1 MDKPIAKS
9 PASAPLRGEGTE
21 PVRHLVITVHGIR
34 TFGRWQERLEAML
47 RAEIGQTE
55 QLTVYAY
62 KYGYFSVFALLVPF
76 LRWLVTSRFR
86 RALLRIVQDAPWD
99 RIDLVG
105 HSFGTHII
113 AWGLHGIKGG
123 PQQNIHTIILAG
135 SMLKSDFP
143 WDDLIETSVGRVV
156 NDCGTRDNTL
166 LLSQFGVLFTGM
178 AGRVGFTGM
187 TSSRLR
193 NRFMAI
199 RHSGYFVQKGSPD
212 DTFMRTYW
220 LPLLTT
226 DVEIPLV
233 DERHE
238 NALSGPVTFLAN
250 NAEPIKLTV
259 YITPLV
265 VAIAVVYG
273 LYEEAEQQRQIAM
286 SRVLAL
292 EALEADDPDLSIRLS
307 LEALRVRDTVE
318 ARRSLLQQTSQNLG
332 LDAFTYLCCS
342 DDSLSAIAF
351 TEDSEGVFTGDAKG
365 NLLQW
370 NLATGNSSRL
380 SESLSGKILLIGTT
394 DGGKG
399 LVAVATS
406 QASFFNLDVTPPK
419 PEELDLP
426 FKEIS
431 SAVLSADGGRLAV
444 GDRQGRI
451 AVLDRQMN
459 KWSTSMADPKLSKA
473 VISLAFHPSGE
484 FLAASYDIP
493 AVEGFEQPI
502 VLWDTSTGLRVD
514 PPFVGHRFEVT
525 SLAFAPDGKHL
536 VSGSWDNDVRL
547 WATDTR
553 QIIPPILVEAA
564 RGEAELWER
573 RGPTGVAVS
582 PDGKTLVS
590 VMSNELA
597 MWDIASHKVLWR
609 LSGII
614 NATTLALSRNGKLAG
629 IGGESKNFV
638 LISTDFKHWLRAA
651 CQLAPRRLTV
661 AETRYYLGESAD
673 RHMATED
680 PCLEFVDN

>member
-1 MDKPIAKS
+1 
-9 PASAPLRGEGTE
+9 
-21 PVRHLVITVHGIR
+21 
-34 TFGRWQERLEAML
+34 
-47 RAEIGQTE
+47 
-55 QLTVYAY
+55 
-62 KYGYFSVFALLVPF
+62 
-76 LRWLVTSRFR
+76 
-86 RALLRIVQDAPWD
+86 
-99 RIDLVG
+99 
-105 HSFGTHII
+105 
-113 AWGLHGIKGG
+113 
-123 PQQNIHTIILAG
+123 
-135 SMLKSDFP
+135 
-143 WDDLIETSVGRVV
+143 
-156 NDCGTRDNTL
+156 
-166 LLSQFGVLFTGM
+166 
-178 AGRVGFTGM
+178 
-187 TSSRLR
+187 
-193 NRFMAI
+193 
-199 RHSGYFVQKGSPD
+199 
-212 DTFMRTYW
+212 
-220 LPLLTT
+220 
-226 DVEIPLV
+226 
-233 DERHE
+233 
-238 NALSGPVTFLAN
+238 
-250 NAEPIKLTV
+250 
-259 YITPLV
+259 
-265 VAIAVVYG
+265 
-273 LYEEAEQQRQIAM
+273 
-286 SRVLAL
+286 
-292 EALEADDPDLSIRLS
+292 
-307 LEALRVRDTVE
+307 
-318 ARRSLLQQTSQNLG
+318 
-332 LDAFTYLCCS
+332 
-342 DDSLSAIAF
+342 
-351 TEDSEGVFTGDAKG
+351 
-365 NLLQW
+365 
-370 NLATGNSSRL
+370 
-380 SESLSGKILLIGTT
+380 
-394 DGGKG
+394 
-399 LVAVATS
+399 
-406 QASFFNLDVTPPK
+406 
-419 PEELDLP
+419 
-426 FKEIS
+426 
-431 SAVLSADGGRLAV
+431 
-444 GDRQGRI
+444 
-451 AVLDRQMN
+451 
-459 KWSTSMADPKLSKA
+459 SMADPKLSKA